1 MKKEIKVGAADLK
14 WDLETGQVLFDGGD
28 VVFFWVSAME
38 TFFDTIREITGTEA
52 TQLVLETTG
61 FRQGIVVG
69 EGFRDL
75 KNIDASNVV
84 EWISNTYA
92 PAGWGK
98 VEIVE
103 MDTEQYTFTMHI
115 QDDWEFKMNQLNRKG
130 TEGIFVPSH
139 YAGVLT
145 GLFGQNFWYRTLRYQ
160 NDEQPYS
167 IVEYYPSETTVQ
179 QNIRELARRQED
191 EQIRQ
196 LEQMVDEKT
205 KMLQTLVRELSSP
218 VIPVL
223 EGIIVVPMIGSYDE
237 ERTEDLISNTLMEL
251 PKHQAEFLLLDLTGL
266 NRNISEHTAQ
276 LIDKLAAAARL
287 LGTETILVGVSPEL
301 AIVITRTMQDLSKF
315 EALQSL
321 QHGIYYAL
329 GRSGRVIS
337 EKNK

>member
-1 MKKEIKVGAADLK
+1 MKKDIKVGAAELQ

-69 EGFRDL
+69 EGFREL

-98 VEIVE
+98 VEIVQ

-115 QDDWEFKMNQLNRKG
+115 QDDWEFKMNQLNHKG
-130 TEGIFVPSH
+130 AQGIFVPSH

-145 GLFGQNFWYRTLRYQ
+145 GLFGQNFWYRTVRYQ

-167 IVEYYPSETTVQ
+167 IVEYYPSDVTVQ
-179 QNIRELARRQED
+179 QNIRELARRQEGK
-191 EQIRQ
+191 QIQR
-196 LEQMVDEKT
+196 LEKMVDEKT
-205 KMLQTLVRELSSP
+205 TMLQTLVRELSSP

-237 ERTEDLISNTLMEL
+237 DRTEDLISNTLIEL

>member
-1 MKKEIKVGAADLK
+1 MKKEIKVGAAELK

-75 KNIDASNVV
+75 KSIDANNIV

-92 PAGWGK
+92 SAGWGK
-98 VEIVE
+98 VAIVQ

-115 QDDWEFKMNQLNRKG
+115 QDDWEFKMNQLNHKG
-130 TEGIFVPSH
+130 TKGIFVPSH

-145 GLFGQNFWYRTLRYQ
+145 GLFGRNFWYRTLRYQ
-160 NDEQPYS
+160 NDEEPYS
-167 IVEYYPSETTVQ
+167 IVEYYPSDVTVQ
-179 QNIRELARRQED
+179 QNIRELARRRED
-191 EQIRQ
+191 KQIRR
-196 LEQMVDEKT
+196 LEEMVDEKT

-218 VIPVL
+218 MIPVL

-237 ERTEDLISNTLMEL
+237 DRTEDLITNTLIEL

-301 AIVITRTMQDLSKF
+301 AIIITSTRQDLSKF